1 MKRNAEIEFY
11 RFLMIMGVA
20 ILHFSEDYSTK
31 VFYGGYLGVDFFFML
46 SGYFLMVHFLKH
58 EQMGVNPVRS
68 SLTYVMNRIKKLYPP
83 YFVTILLMTA
93 VRWIHAGG
101 GMGNL
106 WLLIYQN
113 RWQYLMLH
121 SVGAPTACI
130 IRSVWFLSP
139 LIVLSY
145 FIYFCLCINKE
156 KAVGLAPIISL
167 IGFVFIAQKYGFLGI
182 HFEYIGIFGGG
193 FVRGLPEMLLGVFLA
208 YLVEEYYKDKKVIRN
223 DICGIL
229 LRMVC
234 YVVILW
240 TMWRS
245 QWNFEDFNVL
255 PTFALL
261 IMLSFVNPIKCRME
275 KVMIYLGGISYWIYL
290 LHIVVGFVL
299 ANYFP
304 GRSYPV
310 MLLIYILCVIGMA
323 SFLRVV
329 QKYFGKVN
337 SL

>member
-1 MKRNAEIEFY
+1 
-11 RFLMIMGVA
+11 
-20 ILHFSEDYSTK
+20 
-31 VFYGGYLGVDFFFML
+31 
-46 SGYFLMVHFLKH
+46 
-58 EQMGVNPVRS
+58 
-68 SLTYVMNRIKKLYPP
+68 
-83 YFVTILLMTA
+83 
-93 VRWIHAGG
+93 
-101 GMGNL
+101 
-106 WLLIYQN
+106 
-113 RWQYLMLH
+113 
-121 SVGAPTACI
+121 
-130 IRSVWFLSP
+130 
-139 LIVLSY
+139 
-145 FIYFCLCINKE
+145 
-156 KAVGLAPIISL
+156 
-167 IGFVFIAQKYGFLGI
+167 
-182 HFEYIGIFGGG
+182 
-193 FVRGLPEMLLGVFLA
+193 
-208 YLVEEYYKDKKVIRN
+208 
-223 DICGIL
+223 
-229 LRMVC
+229 MVC